1 MESHSD
7 MSPATGPNFH
17 ITKASVNNDAQLN
30 HPRYSEMITAAIVA
44 MKDRGGSSAQD
55 ISKYIESEYKDLSPN
70 HATLLT
76 QQLRKMKNQGQLV
89 MNKYSYMLSVG
100 NSQSLVKGSVV
111 TKSRPGRP
119 PKIPSN
125 GGVVGGVA
133 SPSVSCV
140 SGLPVIAAPSVMIGA
155 VPMVVPLGEVDGGA
169 PFKRRAGGPPTLHAI
184 VAEAERS
191 SGEEAVSG
199 CKRLGT
205 PKYNNGIVG
214 TGERGPV
221 LGKRGR
227 GCVVMEAAMV
237 SAVVGNNDC
246 VEWHCGRPH
255 KNGAV
260 SSSGRSDGGAVF
272 VPVEGMGDADRAS
285 KTYLRRPTKQS
296 KVKHDEDIARPYLNN
311 EGGPGSDPIEPLC
324 AQYQNFRI

>member
-55 ISKYIESEYKDLSPN
+55 ISKYIE
-70 HATLLT
+70 
-76 QQLRKMKNQGQLV
+76 R
-89 MNKYSYMLSVG
+89 

>member
-30 HPRYSEMITAAIVA
+30 HPPYSEMITAAIVS

-55 ISKYIESEYKDLSPN
+55 ISKYIE
-70 HATLLT
+70 
-76 QQLRKMKNQGQLV
+76 R
-89 MNKYSYMLSVG
+89 

-155 VPMVVPLGEVDGGA
+155 VPMVVPMGEVDGGA